1 MLRPVP
7 VGDVQLIH
15 DQVLI
20 REWTSRVMEF
30 AQSSFF
36 RHGLVY
42 TSIDDAKHSVGVSG
56 TEVGSSPRHF
66 GTALH
71 RALPSPSVA
80 YTIHGAG
87 LGRFRAASHLTA
99 FPSSMSGAE
108 A

>member
-1 MLRPVP
+1 MILLRPVP

-30 AQSSFF
+30 AQPSSF

-42 TSIDDAKHSVGVSG
+42 TSIDDSVGVSG

-66 GTALH
+66 GTALN